1 VLGEIAAARLAD
13 MSHNAASSL
22 YHRVSYRQAP
32 HNLYLD
38 LPAAYGLAQEKGFE
52 VTLDAPRALE
62 FGPSEHAGAVGAT
75 EVTVPFS
82 SGFTATWTWN
92 DAEEVYLRAMGGQSV
107 DADGDKPVGAANV
120 VVLWAEYVAAAKL
133 PTGGQTYNVNLN
145 GSGKASVFF
154 GGKRIDG
161 TWESD
166 GANPP
171 RFKDESGKA
180 IQLTPGKTWF
190 QVLNNGTEITA
201 TGPVAEAEAGAEAG
215 AAGTT
220 GTATGTAAAAEDT
233 D

>member
-38 LPAAYGLAQEKGFE
+38 LPGAYGLAQEKGFE
-52 VTLDAPRALE
+52 VTVDEPRALE
-62 FGPSEHAGAVGAT
+62 FGPSEHAGAAGAT

-82 SGFTATWTWN
+82 SGFTATWTW
-92 DAEEVYLRAMGGQSV
+92 DEAKEVYLRAMGGQSL

-171 RFKDESGKA
+171 RFKDESGNA
-180 IQLTPGKTWF
+180 IQLTPGNTWF
-190 QVLNNGTEITA
+190 QVLNTGTEITS
-201 TGPVAEAEAGAEAG
+201 TGPVAAAAEAD
-215 AAGTT
+215 T
-220 GTATGTAAAAEDT
+220 TGTAAAEGNAG
-233 D
+233 